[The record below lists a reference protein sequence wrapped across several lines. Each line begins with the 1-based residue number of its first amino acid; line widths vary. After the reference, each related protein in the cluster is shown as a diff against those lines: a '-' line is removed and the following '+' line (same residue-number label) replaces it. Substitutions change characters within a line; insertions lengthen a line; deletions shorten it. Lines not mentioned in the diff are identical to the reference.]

1 LQVVLDEFETP
12 VVPIHAVYAHA
23 RLLSAKV
30 RTFVD
35 YLAAAWA
42 GEDFA
47 AVTAARRGSTAGR
60 RRKRRS
66 RS

>member
-1 LQVVLDEFETP
+1 VLDEFETP
-12 VVPIHAVYAHA
+12 AVPIHVVYPHA

-47 AVTAARRGSTAGR
+47 AVTAARPGSTGDR
-60 RRKRRS
+60 PRKRRS